1 MIEQNE
7 LILDDAE
14 PRDRMHILR
23 CVSPDELIL
32 ERLCFEH
39 NGQMVSYRANL
50 IGRLQGDQ
58 MRLILNYRLDQEL
71 DAIRMICSQNRHRSF
86 VLLTELDCLLAY
98 LKAAQD
104 EWHRVFIG
112 KLERLRQLET
122 RLWVLLPPRLVPD
135 QWPAERIKDF
145 SL

>member
-1 MIEQNE
+1 VIEQNG
-7 LILDDAE
+7 LILNDAE

-23 CVSPDELIL
+23 CASLDELML
-32 ERLCFEH
+32 ERLCFEQ
-39 NGQMVSYRANL
+39 NGQMVSYRASL

-58 MRLILNYRLDQEL
+58 TRLILNYRLDQEI
-71 DAIRMICSQNRHRSF
+71 DIIRTTCSQNKHRSF

-98 LKAAQD
+98 LKAAPA

-122 RLWVLLPPRLVPD
+122 RLWAPLPPRLVPD

-145 SL
+145 NL